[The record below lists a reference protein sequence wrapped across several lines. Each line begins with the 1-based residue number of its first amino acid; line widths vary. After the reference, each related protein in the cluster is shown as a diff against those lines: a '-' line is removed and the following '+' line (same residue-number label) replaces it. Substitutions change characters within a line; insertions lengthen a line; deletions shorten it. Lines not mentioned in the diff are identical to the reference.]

1 MNNNIKTNALIRLS
15 SLLIFLFF
23 WHFAGSIFD
32 SSLLPGPNEVFKKII
47 SEIES
52 NELYFHTFITL
63 KRVFIS
69 FIIAMLI
76 GTVIGIFMGRR
87 ESLNTFFDDWLVL
100 GLNIPALVIIIL
112 CYVWFGLNEIAAILA
127 VSINKIPMVA
137 VILREGARSIEKEYI
152 EVAKFYN
159 ISDTKLVSKVILPQL
174 YPYLMSAAR
183 SGLSLIWKIV
193 LVVELLGRSN
203 GVGFKLYGFFQFFD
217 ISGILAY
224 TLSFVFV
231 ILVVEF
237 IFVRPLEKRL
247 TKWR

>member
-1 MNNNIKTNALIRLS
+1 MNGQIKFNALVRLT
-15 SLLIFLFF
+15 SLLIFLFLWYIASNF
-23 WHFAGSIFD
+23 FD
-32 SSLLPGPNEVFKKII
+32 SSLLPGPTEVSEKIM

-52 NELYFHTFITL
+52 NELYFHTLVTL

-69 FIIAMLI
+69 FIIAMII
-76 GTVIGIFMGRR
+76 GAVIGIFMGRR
-87 ESLNTFFDDWLVL
+87 ELLNTFFDDWLVL

-112 CYVWFGLNEIAAILA
+112 CYVWFGLNEVAAILA

-159 ISDTKLVSKVILPQL
+159 ISKTKLVSKVILPQL

-203 GVGFKLYGFFQFFD
+203 GIGFKLYGFFQFFD

-231 ILVVEF
+231 ILIVEF
-237 IFVRPLEKRL
+237 IFVRPLEKKL

>member
-1 MNNNIKTNALIRLS
+1 MNVQSKNNYLE
-15 SLLIFLFF
+15 LFEEKKKSF
-23 WHFAGSIFD
+23 SCAFNKD
-32 SSLLPGPNEVFKKII
+32 SSIEYFPSHSRAYRHRAEFSLINKKDD
-47 SEIES
+47 
-52 NELYFHTFITL
+52 L
-63 KRVFIS
+63 S
-69 FIIAMLI
+69 FAM
-76 GTVIGIFMGRR
+76 TANGRK
-87 ESLNTFFDDWLVL
+87 EKINTFFDDWLVL

>member
-1 MNNNIKTNALIRLS
+1 MMNILKSNAILRIVSISLFFLIWQLS
-15 SLLIFLFF
+15 SYFLNVELLPSPRNVIIKIFEEASNNELFF
-23 WHFAGSIFD
+23 
-32 SSLLPGPNEVFKKII
+32 
-47 SEIES
+47 
-52 NELYFHTFITL
+52 HTIITL

-69 FIIAMLI
+69 FTIAMFI
-76 GTVIGIFMGRR
+76 GTFFGIYMGRNKTADTC
-87 ESLNTFFDDWLVL
+87 LDDWLVL

-127 VSINKIPMVA
+127 VSLNKIPMVT
-137 VILREGARSIEKEYI
+137 VIMREGARAIEKDYV

-159 ISDTKLVSKVILPQL
+159 IPKKRFFMKVILPQL
-174 YPYLMSAAR
+174 YPYLLSSAR

-224 TLSFVFV
+224 TFTFVLLIIF
-231 ILVVEF
+231 VEF
-237 IFVRPLEKRL
+237 ILLRPFEK
-247 TKWR
+247 KINIWK